1 MDLTL
6 RNLAAM
12 ARRWWWL
19 LLLAPLVAGTVAF
32 LQVNRQQELYSA
44 SSTVEINPPTMGTDT
59 FTYYDASIVAT
70 YQQLITTSAV
80 LGPVIDNLGLPLTE
94 DQLRAKITTSP
105 IANTRL
111 MRISVSD
118 PNPET
123 AAILANEVASE
134 FQQFAQARTIEQASP
149 YREALNQQIEA
160 TQAKI
165 VTTQQMIDNLVEQE
179 DITKPETA
187 AQLDTLRSN
196 RTDYQNTYR
205 QLLISANS
213 MDLQTAGAQTS
224 VVVVQEAT
232 PPGAPY
238 APNVRLYTLLALMA
252 GMCIGIGAV
261 FLLEY
266 LDNTTKVDSSFN
278 ELIGAP
284 LMATVPIVP
293 SMSKLPHQLFIL
305 DQPMSPESESIRLLR
320 ANVEFALA
328 SSEINTLAV
337 TSAGPGEGKSTVT
350 ANLAV
355 AMAQAGYDV
364 VVVDADM
371 RRPAQQEAFNLSNE
385 RGLSTLLARADV
397 DWKSVARS
405 NSDLKL
411 KVITSGPIPPNPG
424 DLLKSS
430 RFEALLQTISKE
442 CDMVVIDTP
451 PALAVS
457 DALVVA
463 NVAQD
468 VLLVARANETR
479 VDKLQAAV
487 NALPETARVIGVALN
502 YQKRSKAESYYYYYS
517 SDDSS
522 ANKGDTPPSSNGTG
536 HGLGDAAQKVRNL
549 VPGGQAS
556 NT

>member
-32 LQVNRQQELYSA
+32 LQVSRQQELYSA

-59 FTYYDASIVAT
+59 FTYYDSSIVAT

-80 LGPVIDNLGLPLTE
+80 LDPVIEKLGLPLTD
-94 DQLRAKITTSP
+94 DQLRAKITTQP
-105 IANTRL
+105 IASTRL

-118 PNPET
+118 PVPET
-123 AAILANEVASE
+123 AANIANEIATQ
-134 FQQFAQARTIEQASP
+134 FQGFAQQRTIAQTSP
-149 YREALNQQIEA
+149 YREALNQQISA

-165 VTTQQMIDNLVEQE
+165 LTTQQLIDDLLE
-179 DITKPETA
+179 TKDTSDPAVA
-187 AQLDTLRSN
+187 AQLDTLRSQ

-205 QLLISANS
+205 QLLVSANT

-224 VVVVQEAT
+224 VVLVQEAT

-238 APNVRLYTLLALMA
+238 APNVRLYTLLALLA

-266 LDNTTKVDSSFN
+266 LDNTTKVDTAYN

-284 LMATVPIVP
+284 LMTTVPIVP

-320 ANVEFALA
+320 ANVEFAIA

-364 VVVDADM
+364 VVIDADM

-385 RGLSTLLARADV
+385 RGLSTLLARPDV

-405 NSDLKL
+405 NTDLKL

-424 DLLKSS
+424 DLLKSN

-463 NVAQD
+463 DVAGD

-479 VDKLQAAV
+479 VDRLQAAV

-502 YQKRSKAESYYYYYS
+502 YQKRGKAESYYYYYS
-517 SDDSS
+517 SDDSTPT
-522 ANKGDTPPSSNGTG
+522 KDGTPPSSNGTG
-536 HGLGDAAQKVRNL
+536 RSFGDAAQKVRKL
-549 VPGGQAS
+549 VPGGQVS
-556 NT
+556 NS